1 MTQTISILTEVRG
14 QWLADQHFQH
24 RTAASLT
31 MVESILDTARDSS
44 EEVLEVLNAA
54 AEEFINSDEEIIL
67 TDSQP
72 SSNRTLT
79 MVDIR
84 NGSIAEVPVMN

>member
-14 QWLADQHFQH
+14 QWLADQHYQD